1 MIKCGL
7 IVCKRKA
14 SHKAPAN
21 VKKLKDDVKGSEA
34 VLLAVPEYNFSIPGT
49 MKNAIN
55 WLYKRIL

>member
-1 MIKCGL
+1 M
-7 IVCKRKA
+7 CKRKA